1 MNRFSPKVVEKLKYY
16 VYLYIDPRNEQV
28 FYIGKGKANRAFSH
42 LGELRD
48 CDKVRRITELKKLN
62 LEPRIEILKYG
73 LTEKEALLV
82 EATAI
87 DLLDIS
93 NLTNAARGHGTRY
106 GARASVQEIVDRLD
120 SRPAKIT
127 DPVLLVNISR
137 AFHYGMSPIELYD
150 ATRSAWVLGA
160 KKDEVKYVF
169 GVYQGIVRE
178 VYEVTYW
185 LPGGSSMRYDDYHG
199 NKAKSHRWEFV
210 GILAPEEIRRKYLN
224 RSVEEYFKRGSQNP
238 VKYVNC

>member
-1 MNRFSPKVVEKLKYY
+1 MLRIKYY

-28 FYIGKGKANRAFSH
+28 FYIGKGKGNRAFVH
-42 LGELRD
+42 LKGTRD
-48 CDKVRRITELKKLN
+48 NDKVRRITELRKLN

-93 NLTNAARGHGTRY
+93 NLTNAARGHGSRY
-106 GARASVQEIVDRLD
+106 GARASVQEIADRLD
-120 SRPAKIT
+120 ARPIKIT
-127 DPVLLVNISR
+127 EPVLLVNISR
-137 AFHYGMSPIELYD
+137 AFHYGMSAVELYD
-150 ATRSAWVLGA
+150 ATRSAWRLGN
-160 KKDEVKYVF
+160 KRVEVEYALP
-169 GVYQGIVRE
+169 VYQGNVRE
-178 VYEVTYW
+178 VYQVTSW
-185 LPGGSSMRYDDYHG
+185 LPGGSSLRNDDYHG
-199 NKAKSHRWEFV
+199 KRGSGPSRWEFV

-224 RSVEEYFKRGSQNP
+224 RSVEKYFKQGSQNP